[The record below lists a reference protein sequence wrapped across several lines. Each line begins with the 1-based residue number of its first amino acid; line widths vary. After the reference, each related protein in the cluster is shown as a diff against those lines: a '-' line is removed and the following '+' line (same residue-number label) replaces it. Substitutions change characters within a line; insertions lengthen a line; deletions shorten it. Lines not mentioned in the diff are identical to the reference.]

1 MRHDERLVV
10 LAAALLLLGGAS
22 VQAHDVWLA
31 TDAGVLPVGGTLL
44 VRQFV
49 GIELEPEEEVPLIR
63 RTTSRFQL
71 ITDRSTEDLL
81 KALPPEKDLPVVQPV
96 LTRTLTDGGLALVAM
111 DHDLIYG
118 EFTEEAFA
126 EYLAHEEFRPGEI
139 PWTRGQRSAERERY
153 VRSLKCLASIGEG
166 AGDVFSRVVGQRL
179 EILLKENP
187 YQSAIGDPLHA
198 QILFEGQPL
207 KDKLVVAFQRH
218 GTGPVT
224 KYRARTDDQGIATFA
239 LAAPGHWLIRL
250 VHMRPCVAVAES
262 DCEDY
267 DWETDWSSFTFLRPD
282 ATGHR

>member
-1 MRHDERLVV
+1 MRHDGTSVV
-10 LAAALLLLGGAS
+10 LAAAVLLCGAS

-31 TDAGVLPVGGTLL
+31 TDTGVLPVGGALL

-49 GIELEPEEEVPLIR
+49 GIELQPEEEVPLIR
-63 RTTSRFQL
+63 RTTSRFVL
-71 ITDRSTEDLL
+71 ITGRSTEDLL
-81 KALPPEKDLPVVQPV
+81 NALPPEKELPVVQPV
-96 LTRTLTDGGLALVAM
+96 LTRTMTDSGLALVAM

-139 PWTRGQRSAERERY
+139 PWTQGQRSAERERY
-153 VRSLKCLASIGEG
+153 VRSLKCLTAIGDG
-166 AGDVFSRVVGQRL
+166 TGDVFSRVIGQRL

-187 YQSAIGDPLHA
+187 YRSAIGDPLQA
-198 QILFEGQPL
+198 QILFEGKPL
-207 KDKLVVAFQRH
+207 TDKLVVAFHRH
-218 GTGPVT
+218 GSGPVT

-239 LAAPGHWLIRL
+239 LAAPGQWLIRL

-267 DWETDWSSFTFLRPD
+267 DWESDWSSFTFLRPD
-282 ATGHR
+282 ATANP